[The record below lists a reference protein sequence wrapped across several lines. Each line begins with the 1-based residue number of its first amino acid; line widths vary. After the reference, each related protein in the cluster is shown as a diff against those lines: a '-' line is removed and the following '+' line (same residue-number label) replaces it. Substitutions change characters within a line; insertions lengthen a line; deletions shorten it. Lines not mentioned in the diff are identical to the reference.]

1 MNLSLLSS
9 TQNYLHI
16 NTTDNKYFTQ
26 LINREFG
33 RLAAGGHTYL
43 DYTGGGL
50 YAATQLKAHHE
61 LLANHVLGNPHSTNP
76 TSKLATDLSE
86 GARRRV
92 LEFFNASEDYYCIF
106 TANASSA
113 LKIVGECFR
122 WAEGS
127 NYLLTAD
134 NHNSVHGIREYCRSR
149 GGSFTYSPIH
159 PEALTLDREAL
170 ESSLQQ
176 PTNGQ
181 PRLFAM
187 PAQSNVSGIKHDL
200 NWICRAKELGWST
213 LLDAAAFAPTNKL
226 DLQQVKPDFACM
238 SFYKIFGYPTGL
250 GCLLVRKEAFE
261 LLEKPWFAGGT
272 VNLSAVA
279 EPCHMLRENHER
291 YENGTINYLDL
302 PAITI
307 GLDFIDSVVMER
319 ITARVSFLM
328 DSLLSDIYKL
338 HHKNGQPL
346 VRCFGP
352 KERNGC
358 GGTLIFNLL
367 RADGSRIPFE
377 EVDAR
382 ATEQMISIR
391 SGCFCNPGID
401 ELTNDISGAALKAYF
416 AGPNEGNYYDMMQ
429 RLGKMRGAT
438 RVSVGI
444 ATSLED
450 LNTFVRFLSSY
461 LDH

>member
-1 MNLSLLSS
+1 MSS
-9 TQNYLHI
+9 SQLPHPSNALGTSI
-16 NTTDNKYFTQ
+16 TDEAFFTE

-50 YAATQLKAHHE
+50 YAACQLKAHHE
-61 LLANHVLGNPHSTNP
+61 LLANQVLGNPHSTNP
-76 TSKLATDLSE
+76 TSQLATKLTDE
-86 GARRRV
+86 ARRRV
-92 LEFFNASEDYYCIF
+92 LEFFNASEDYHCIF

-122 WAEGS
+122 WAEDS

-149 GGSFTYSPIH
+149 GGSFTYSPIL
-159 PEALTLDREAL
+159 PQDLSLDREAL
-170 ESSLQQ
+170 DSMLMK
-176 PTNGQ
+176 PANGK

-200 NWICRAKELGWST
+200 HWVGRAKELGWST

-226 DLQQVKPDFACM
+226 DLQQVKPDFACL

-250 GCLLVRKEAFE
+250 GCLLVRKEAFD
-261 LLEKPWFAGGT
+261 LLQKPWFAGGT

-279 EPCHMLRENHER
+279 EPCHMLRDNHER

-307 GLDFIDSVVMER
+307 GLDFIDGIGMDR
-319 ITARVSFLM
+319 ITKRINSLMGALIARLC
-328 DSLLSDIYKL
+328 KL
-338 HHKNGQPL
+338 RHTNGQPL

-352 KERNGC
+352 EDRKDC

-367 RADGSRIPFE
+367 RADGTRLPFE
-377 EVDAR
+377 DVDNK
-382 ATEQMISIR
+382 ATKQMISIR

-401 ELTNDISGAALKAYF
+401 ELTNDISGASLKAYF

-444 ATSLED
+444 ATSQED
-450 LNTFVRFLSSY
+450 LDTFVGFLSSY
-461 LDH
+461 LDC

>member
-1 MNLSLLSS
+1 MSSSQHSHTLNSLD
-9 TQNYLHI
+9 
-16 NTTDNKYFTQ
+16 TDITDEAYFTQ
-26 LINREFG
+26 LIEREFS

-50 YAATQLKAHHE
+50 YAAAQLKAHHE

-76 TSKLATDLSE
+76 TSSLATELSNE
-86 GARRRV
+86 ARQRV
-92 LEFFNASEDYYCIF
+92 LTFFNAGEAYYCIF

-113 LKIVGECFR
+113 LKIVGECFQ
-122 WAEGS
+122 WTEDS
-127 NYLLTAD
+127 EYLLTAD

-149 GGSFTYSPIH
+149 GGSFSYTPIL
-159 PEALTLDREAL
+159 PQDLTLDK
-170 ESSLQQ
+170 ESLGNMLRK
-176 PTNGQ
+176 PANGK

-200 NWICRAKELGWST
+200 DWIKRAKELGWST
-213 LLDAAAFAPTNKL
+213 LLDAAAFAPTSKL
-226 DLQQVKPDFACM
+226 DLQQVKPDFACI

-250 GCLLVRKEAFE
+250 GCLLVRKEAFD
-261 LLEKPWFAGGT
+261 LLQKPWFAGGT

-307 GLDFIDSVVMER
+307 GLNFIDSIGMDR
-319 ITARVSFLM
+319 ITRRVRSLM
-328 DSLLSDIYKL
+328 ETLLSRINLLK
-338 HHKNGQPL
+338 HSNGQPL

-352 KERNGC
+352 KDRIGC

-367 RADGSRIPFE
+367 RTDGSRIPFE

-401 ELTNDISGAALKAYF
+401 ELTNDISGAALKEYF
-416 AGPNEGNYYDMMQ
+416 TGPNEGNYFDMIH

-444 ATSLED
+444 ATKQED
-450 LNTFVRFLSSY
+450 LDKFIGFLSSY
-461 LDH
+461 LDE